1 MQLPISSPF
10 SSPKAIGFTPQA
22 DSTTPGTTK
31 PKNLETD
38 PLAQKEVFLQLLVAQ
53 IKNQNPLNPSDSI
66 QFLTQL
72 SQFTSVEQL
81 VGIRKDIGELLKNQ
95 TAVTPANPA
104 TGAAGPESVMA
115 EPA

>member
-10 SSPKAIGFTPQA
+10 SSPKAIEFAPQA
-22 DSTTPGTTK
+22 ENTIPGAAK

-53 IKNQNPLNPSDSI
+53 IKNQNPLSPQDSA
-66 QFLTQL
+66 QFLSQL

-95 TAVTPANPA
+95 TAVTPAKPA
-104 TGAAGPESVMA
+104 TSAAGPGNTLAESA
-115 EPA
+115 

>member
-1 MQLPISSPF
+1 MQIPISSPF
-10 SSPKAIGFTPQA
+10 SGPKAVEYAPQA
-22 DSTTPGTTK
+22 DNTVTGTDKK
-31 PKNLETD
+31 PKDIDTD

-95 TAVTPANPA
+95 TAATPPAAPPA
-104 TGAAGPESVMA
+104 TATGPV
-115 EPA
+115 